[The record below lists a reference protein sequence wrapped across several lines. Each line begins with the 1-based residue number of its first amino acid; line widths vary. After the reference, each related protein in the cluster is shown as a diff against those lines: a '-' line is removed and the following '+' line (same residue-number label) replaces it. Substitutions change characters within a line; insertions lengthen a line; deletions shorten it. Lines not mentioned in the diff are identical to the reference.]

1 MDQIA
6 NLVID
11 LGIDAA
17 EFKNEIPRIKNLLN
31 GAASDAE
38 RSSARM
44 QRFMERQTQAARQTT
59 QAASSAATAAS
70 VHAQTVEKN
79 AQAHERMAREV
90 EKTRQRMEALSQ
102 KMREE
107 QAQAMALAE
116 AQDKAAAAFYRQI
129 DSVKQ
134 ASAGLQELQ
143 RIQQQI
149 RQARNSGGIGQQD
162 YLALISEVTAKTR
175 VLTQAEE
182 EATRQKVAFIR
193 QLKEQATRQNLSSS
207 ELLRAKAAQ
216 LGVSSAAEVYIRK
229 MEQAGKA
236 THSLGLKSA
245 AARQEIGVLIG
256 ELARGNLG
264 ALRGSGIT
272 LANRAGWID
281 TLMSPK
287 GMMLGGVIGGI
298 AASVYGLGKAWYDG
312 QKEGEEFN
320 RQLSLTGHY
329 AGVTAGQL
337 WTLSR
342 AISGNGITQ
351 HAAAGVLAQVV
362 GSGAFRGNDIGMV
375 ARAAAQMERSVGQSV
390 SDTINQFKRLKDDP
404 VNAAKALDN
413 ELHFLTATQLEQIRV
428 LGDQGR
434 SSDAARTSETNAKAS
449 ETSAESS
456 KTAAASS
463 ASSAASSASSASAS
477 KDEATRQASAAK
489 GSATTAST
497 KATEAAGS
505 ATAAAQSKSTAESAA
520 TRAET
525 AAKRAEDIASAVAL
539 EDASTTKKGIVQLSS
554 ATNSTS
560 ESLAATPKAVKA
572 AYELANG
579 KYTAQDAT
587 TAQKGIV
594 QLSNATNSTSEMLAA
609 TPKSVK
615 AAYDLANG
623 KYTAQDATTTQK
635 GIVQLSSA
643 TNSASE
649 TLAAT
654 PKAVKA
660 ANDNANGRVPS
671 ARKVNGKALS
681 ADITLT
687 PKDIGT
693 LNSTTMSFSGGAGWF
708 KLATVT
714 MPQASSVVSITL
726 IGGAGFNVGSPQQA
740 GISELVL
747 RAGNGNPKGITGAL
761 WQRTST
767 GFTNFAWVNTSGD
780 TYDIYVAIGNYATGV
795 NIQWDYTSNASVTI
809 HTSPAYSA
817 NKPEGLTDG
826 TVYSLYTPSE
836 QFYPPGAPIPWPSD
850 TVPSGYALMQGQTFD
865 KSAYPK
871 LAAAYPS
878 GVIPD
883 MRGWTIKG
891 KPASGRAVLSQEQD
905 GIKSHTHS
913 ASASST
919 DLGTKNTSSFDYGT
933 KSTNNTGAHTHSIS
947 GTANSA
953 GAHQHKSSGAFGGT
967 NTSIFPNGYTAISNL
982 SAGIMSTTSGSG
994 QTRNAGKT
1002 SSDGAHTH
1010 SLSGTAA
1017 SAGAHAHTV
1026 SIGAHTHSVAIGSH
1040 GHTITVNAAGNAE
1053 NTVKNIAFNYIVRL
1067 A

>member
-44 QRFMERQTQAARQTT
+44 QRFMERQTQAARQTM

-70 VHAQTVEKN
+70 VHAQTVEKS

-90 EKTRQRMEALSQ
+90 EQTRQRMEALSQ

-116 AQDKAAAAFYRQI
+116 TQDKAAAAFYRQI

-162 YLALISEVTAKTR
+162 YLALISEVTAKTG
-175 VLTQAEE
+175 VLTQAEA

-272 LANRAGWID
+272 LAKGRFLNNINAVSKTDFADKRGMRYVRVNAPAG
-281 TLMSPK
+281 
-287 GMMLGGVIGGI
+287 
-298 AASVYGLGKAWYDG
+298 
-312 QKEGEEFN
+312 
-320 RQLSLTGHY
+320 
-329 AGVTAGQL
+329 
-337 WTLSR
+337 
-342 AISGNGITQ
+342 AISGKYYPVVVMRSAGSVSELASRVIITTATRTAGDPMNNCEFNGFVMPGGWTDRGRYAYGMFWQYQNNERAI
-351 HAAAGVLAQVV
+351 HSIMMSNKGDDLRSVFYVDGAAFPVFAFIEDGLSISAPGADLVV
-362 GSGAFRGNDIGMV
+362 NDTTYKFGATNPATECIAADVILDFKSGRGFYESHSLIVNDNLSCKKLFATDEIV
-375 ARAAAQMERSVGQSV
+375 ARGG
-390 SDTINQFKRLKDDP
+390 NQIRMIGGEYGALWRNDGAKTYLLLTNRGDVYGGWNTLRPFAID
-404 VNAAKALDN
+404 NATG
-413 ELHFLTATQLEQIRV
+413 ELVIGTKLSASLNGNALTATKLQTPRLVSGVEFD
-428 LGDQGR
+428 G
-434 SSDAARTSETNAKAS
+434 
-449 ETSAESS
+449 S
-456 KTAAASS
+456 K
-463 ASSAASSASSASAS
+463 
-477 KDEATRQASAAK
+477 
-489 GSATTAST
+489 
-497 KATEAAGS
+497 
-505 ATAAAQSKSTAESAA
+505 
-520 TRAET
+520 
-525 AAKRAEDIASAVAL
+525 
-539 EDASTTKKGIVQLSS
+539 
-554 ATNSTS
+554 
-560 ESLAATPKAVKA
+560 
-572 AYELANG
+572 
-579 KYTAQDAT
+579 
-587 TAQKGIV
+587 
-594 QLSNATNSTSEMLAA
+594 
-609 TPKSVK
+609 
-615 AAYDLANG
+615 
-623 KYTAQDATTTQK
+623 
-635 GIVQLSSA
+635 
-643 TNSASE
+643 
-649 TLAAT
+649 
-654 PKAVKA
+654 
-660 ANDNANGRVPS
+660 
-671 ARKVNGKALS
+671 
-681 ADITLT
+681 DITLT
-687 PKDIGT
+687 AAHVAAFARRATDTYADADGGVPW
-693 LNSTTMSFSGGAGWF
+693 NAESGAYN
-708 KLATVT
+708 VT
-714 MPQASSVVSITL
+714 RSGDSYILVNFYT
-726 IGGAGFNVGSPQQA
+726 GVGSCRTLQMKA
-740 GISELVL
+740 HY
-747 RAGNGNPKGITGAL
+747 RNGGLFYRSSRDGY
-761 WQRTST
+761 
-767 GFTNFAWVNTSGD
+767 GFEEDWAEV
-780 TYDIYVAIGNYATGV
+780 
-795 NIQWDYTSNASVTI
+795 YTSKNL
-809 HTSPAYSA
+809 P
-817 NKPEGLTDG
+817 PE
-826 TVYSLYTPSE
+826 S
-836 QFYPPGAPIPWPSD
+836 YPVGAPIPWPSD

-891 KPASGRAVLSQEQD
+891 KPTSGRAVLSQEQD

-919 DLGTKNTSSFDYGT
+919 DLGTKTTSSFDYGT
-933 KSTNNTGAHTHSIS
+933 KSTNNTGAHTHSLS
-947 GTANSA
+947 GSTGSA
-953 GAHQHKSSGAFGGT
+953 GAHTHGNGIRWPGGGGSALAFYDGGGFT
-967 NTSIFPNGYTAISNL
+967 YVQDSQYQVSPG
-982 SAGIMSTTSGSG
+982 
-994 QTRNAGKT
+994 T
-1002 SSDGAHTH
+1002 SSSRSYYQRIQTQSAGAHTH

-1017 SAGAHAHTV
+1017 SSGAHAHTV
-1026 SIGAHTHSVAIGSH
+1026 GIGAHTHSVAIGSH

>member
-1 MDQIA
+1 MARICLYGDLQRFGRR
-6 NLVID
+6 ID
-11 LGIDAA
+11 LRVKTGSEAIRALAMQIPAFRQKLSDGWYQVRIAGRDAG
-17 EFKNEIPRIKNLLN
+17 ETEL
-31 GAASDAE
+31 
-38 RSSARM
+38 SAR
-44 QRFMERQTQAARQTT
+44 
-59 QAASSAATAAS
+59 
-70 VHAQTVEKN
+70 
-79 AQAHERMAREV
+79 
-90 EKTRQRMEALSQ
+90 L
-102 KMREE
+102 
-107 QAQAMALAE
+107 
-116 AQDKAAAAFYRQI
+116 
-129 DSVKQ
+129 
-134 ASAGLQELQ
+134 
-143 RIQQQI
+143 
-149 RQARNSGGIGQQD
+149 
-162 YLALISEVTAKTR
+162 
-175 VLTQAEE
+175 
-182 EATRQKVAFIR
+182 
-193 QLKEQATRQNLSSS
+193 
-207 ELLRAKAAQ
+207 
-216 LGVSSAAEVYIRK
+216 
-229 MEQAGKA
+229 
-236 THSLGLKSA
+236 
-245 AARQEIGVLIG
+245 
-256 ELARGNLG
+256 
-264 ALRGSGIT
+264 
-272 LANRAGWID
+272 
-281 TLMSPK
+281 
-287 GMMLGGVIGGI
+287 
-298 AASVYGLGKAWYDG
+298 
-312 QKEGEEFN
+312 
-320 RQLSLTGHY
+320 
-329 AGVTAGQL
+329 
-337 WTLSR
+337 
-342 AISGNGITQ
+342 
-351 HAAAGVLAQVV
+351 
-362 GSGAFRGNDIGMV
+362 
-375 ARAAAQMERSVGQSV
+375 
-390 SDTINQFKRLKDDP
+390 
-404 VNAAKALDN
+404 N
-413 ELHFLTATQLEQIRV
+413 E
-428 LGDQGR
+428 
-434 SSDAARTSETNAKAS
+434 
-449 ETSAESS
+449 
-456 KTAAASS
+456 
-463 ASSAASSASSASAS
+463 
-477 KDEATRQASAAK
+477 
-489 GSATTAST
+489 
-497 KATEAAGS
+497 
-505 ATAAAQSKSTAESAA
+505 
-520 TRAET
+520 
-525 AAKRAEDIASAVAL
+525 
-539 EDASTTKKGIVQLSS
+539 
-554 ATNSTS
+554 
-560 ESLAATPKAVKA
+560 P
-572 AYELANG
+572 LANG
-579 KYTAQDAT
+579 AVIH
-587 TAQKGIV
+587 IV
-594 QLSNATNSTSEMLAA
+594 PRLAGA
-609 TPKSVK
+609 KSGGVFQVVLG
-615 AAYDLANG
+615 AALIAVAWWNPVG
-623 KYTAQDATTTQK
+623 WL
-635 GIVQLSSA
+635 G
-643 TNSASE
+643 
-649 TLAAT
+649 AA
-654 PKAVKA
+654 A
-660 ANDNANGRVPS
+660 VPS

-1026 SIGAHTHSVAIGSH
+1026 GIGAHTHSVAIGSH